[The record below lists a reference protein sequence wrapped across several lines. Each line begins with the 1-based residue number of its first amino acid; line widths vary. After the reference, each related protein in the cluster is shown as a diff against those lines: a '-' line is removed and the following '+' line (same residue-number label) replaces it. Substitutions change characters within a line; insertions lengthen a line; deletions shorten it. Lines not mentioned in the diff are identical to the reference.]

1 MYLFAVSILVS
12 AFLLFLVQ
20 PLIARVIL
28 PWFGGSAAVWATCLM
43 FFQLTLL
50 VGYAYAHAVVRFL
63 RPKAQTTVHLTLL
76 AASILLLPILPG
88 SGWKPIDSLHP
99 AVRIVA
105 LLAGTVGAPYLLLS
119 TTGPLLQAWHSRRY
133 PAASPYRL
141 YALSNAGSLIALVGY
156 PAVIERLLRLHVQ
169 AYAWS
174 ATYVIFVGL
183 CAAVTIAVRRTTAAA
198 SASGADPREN
208 GGQHPSVKRY
218 LLWIGLAFC
227 PSTLLVAVTSHMTQ
241 NISPVPLLWVAPLAL
256 YLLSFILTFESDR
269 WYGRRVWFPLFVV
282 AAGLMTGFLFPS
294 TRNAPIKAV
303 IPVFT
308 VAFFVCAMVCHGELY
323 RLRPPPRWLT
333 SFYLMVSV
341 GGALGGVFVGV
352 VAPRFFRYYL
362 ELPLGLLAAA
372 VLVGVVLRRSAPS
385 LPGPAAR
392 YVEYGLI
399 GALACGLLYLVAWEN
414 PRWLAEYKL
423 AKRNFYGTVRVTD
436 VAETED
442 TEAIRELLHGTI
454 THGTEFLRADLHRRP
469 TTYYGKSSGLGIALA
484 GRHPGRSRRIGVV
497 GLGAGTIS
505 AYGEPGD
512 AYRFYEIN
520 PLVVDIAKNDFY
532 YLKECPAKWDVVLG
546 DARLSLERE
555 APQQFDVLAVDAF
568 SGDSIPVHLLTLEA
582 FREYFRHLKPDGVLA
597 VHVSN
602 KYLRLGGVVAREA
615 AALHRPA
622 AFIVN
627 SDDNETGVYGS
638 DWVMVA
644 NDQAVLDAPEWHV
657 PQRAEMP
664 APTELW
670 TDDYSNLIT
679 ILK

>member
-1 MYLFAVSILVS
+1 MYLFAVSIFVS

-50 VGYAYAHAVVRFL
+50 VGYTYAYAVIRFL

-76 AASILLLPILPG
+76 AASIFLLPILPG

-99 AVRIVA
+99 AVRIVV

-119 TTGPLLQAWHSRRY
+119 TTGPLLQAWFSRRY
-133 PAASPYRL
+133 PGASPYRL

-156 PAVIERLLRLHVQ
+156 PAVIERYLRLRLQ

-174 ATYVIFVGL
+174 TTYVIFVAL
-183 CAAVTIAVRRTTAAA
+183 CAGLTIAVRRTVASPQPKARLPEESETAP
-198 SASGADPREN
+198 SAR
-208 GGQHPSVKRY
+208 RY
-218 LLWIGLAFC
+218 LLWIALAFC

-241 NISPVPLLWVAPLAL
+241 NISPIPLLWVFPLAL

-269 WYGRRVWFPLFVV
+269 WYGRRFWFPLFVV
-282 AAGLMTGFLFPS
+282 AVAFMTGFLYP
-294 TRNAPIKAV
+294 TGHNAPIKAV

-308 VAFFVCAMVCHGELY
+308 VSFFVCAMVCHGELY
-323 RLRPPPRWLT
+323 RLRPAPRWLT
-333 SFYLMVSV
+333 SFYLMVAA

-352 VAPRFFRYYL
+352 IAPMFFRYYL
-362 ELPLGLLAAA
+362 ELPLGLLAAVA
-372 VLVGVVLRRSAPS
+372 LMGIVLRKSAPS
-385 LPGPAAR
+385 LPGPAGR
-392 YVEYGLI
+392 LVEFGLI
-399 GALACGLLYLVAWEN
+399 GALAGGLVYLIVWEN
-414 PRWLAEYKL
+414 PRWLSDYTL
-423 AKRNFYGTVRVTD
+423 VKRNFYGTVRVID
-436 VAETED
+436 IAETED
-442 TEAIRELLHGTI
+442 TEGMRELHHGTI
-454 THGTEFLRADLHRRP
+454 THGTEFVRADLHRRP
-469 TTYYGKSSGLGIALA
+469 TTYYGTTSGIGIALA
-484 GRHPGRSRRIGVV
+484 RRHPDRPRRVGVV

-505 AYGEPGD
+505 AYGRSGD
-512 AYRFYEIN
+512 MYRFYEIN
-520 PLVVDIAKNDFY
+520 PLVRDIARNEFF

-555 APQQFDVLAVDAF
+555 APQHFDVLAVDAF

-582 FREYFRHLKPDGVLA
+582 FREYFRHLNPDGLLA
-597 VHVSN
+597 IHVSN
-602 KYLRLGGVVAREA
+602 KYLRLGGVVVREA
-615 AALHRPA
+615 QALHRPVA
-622 AFIVN
+622 YIVN
-627 SDDNETGVYGS
+627 PDDDTMGVYAS

-644 NDQAVLDAPEWHV
+644 NNPAVLDAPEWHV
-657 PQRAEMP
+657 PQRAQVP

-670 TDDYSNLIT
+670 TDDYSNLMT